1 MKNSKVVNVQG
12 SGMFKELYVFEVEL
26 ENKDIG
32 KIYRKSND
40 SKLTNGQEI
49 SYTINDKGSIKIVTD
64 YQKNNP
70 TQSSPQKSDDVQKFI
85 IRQSSL
91 TRALE
96 YMTLINNTKCT
107 DTELLIKAETFAQWV
122 IGVNNKSDNFDSR
135 LKNKI
140 DEITDPNQYASAF
153 DAKFKGSTPDD
164 LPF

>member
-26 ENKDIG
+26 ENGDVG

-70 TQSSPQKSDDVQKFI
+70 TQSSPQKSDDVQKLI
-85 IRQSSL
+85 VKQSSL
-91 TRALE
+91 KAAVDFDNKCSPEDVLKNADMF
-96 YMTLINNTKCT
+96 YNWVMGLNNT
-107 DTELLIKAETFAQWV
+107 
-122 IGVNNKSDNFDSR
+122 SDNFDSR
-135 LKNKI
+135 LKDKT
-140 DEITDPNQYASAF
+140 DQIT
-153 DAKFKGSTPDD
+153 DD